1 MSENQTDEIK
11 TPTMLQALI
20 PVATLVSLLALSVYL
35 FGSDSS
41 YGANQ
46 IALLFAGAIGVIIAI
61 RNGHRWQD
69 LEQAIVHGIGTA
81 MGAMLI
87 LLSVGA
93 LIGSWM
99 LSGTVPTMIWLGLK
113 LLDPRVFFAASA
125 LICAV
130 ASVSIGSSWTVAG
143 TLGVGLIGVASGL
156 GLSPEITAGA
166 VISGAYFGDKMS
178 PLSDTTNLAP
188 AVAGTDI
195 FTHIRHMVWTTT
207 PSFII
212 ALVLFTIVGLN
223 SQGSGDA
230 ALVTQTMD
238 VLEGTFNITLIALL
252 PLALVMFMAFRKFP
266 AMPTILIGAMVGGIM
281 AVILQPDV
289 VKGLVADSGLTGPL
303 AYLKG
308 VWKALADGYVSN
320 TGDARVDSLLSR
332 GGMSSMLN
340 TIWLIICALAFGAV
354 LEHAGILTRLIGSV
368 LHAAKSTGSL
378 VMSVVF
384 TCIGL
389 NIIASDQYMAI
400 VLPGK
405 MYRAEFKKRGLAPEN
420 LSRTIEDSGTMTSAL
435 VPWNTCGAFMA
446 GTLGVPTFAYLPF
459 AFFNLVNPLVAIFYG
474 FRDIKITR
482 IEEDAQTEELE
493 SFTRSLHKDQ

>member
-1 MSENQTDEIK
+1 MSEIQTDKIK
-11 TPTMLQALI
+11 TPTLLQALI
-20 PVATLVSLLALSVYL
+20 PVATLVFLLAMSVYL

-46 IALLFAGAIGVIIAI
+46 IALLFAGAVGVVIAI

-69 LEQAIVHGIGTA
+69 LEQAIVQGIGTA

-195 FTHIRHMVWTTT
+195 FTHIRHMAWTTA
-207 PSFII
+207 PSFLI
-212 ALVLFTIVGLN
+212 ALVLFTIVGLGA
-223 SQGSGDA
+223 QGSGDP
-230 ALVTQTMD
+230 ALVVQTMN
-238 VLEGTFNITLIALL
+238 VLEESFNITLIALL
-252 PLALVMFMAFRKFP
+252 PLVLVMFMAFRKFP
-266 AMPTILIGAMVGGIM
+266 AMPTILIGALVGGIM
-281 AVILQPDV
+281 AVILQPEV
-289 VKGLVADSGLTGPL
+289 VKNLVADSGVTGPL

-308 VWKALADGYVSN
+308 VWKALADGYVST

-354 LEHAGILTRLIGSV
+354 LEHAGILVRLIGSV

-378 VMSVVF
+378 VMSVAF

-420 LSRTIEDSGTMTSAL
+420 LSRTIEDAGTMTSAL

-446 GTLGVPTFAYLPF
+446 GTLGVATFAYLPF
-459 AFFNLVNPLVAIFYG
+459 AFFNLINPLMAILYG
-474 FRDIKITR
+474 FRNIKITR
-482 IEEDAQTEELE
+482 IEEQSPA
-493 SFTRSLHKDQ
+493 K

>member
-1 MSENQTDEIK
+1 MSETQVDEIK
-11 TPTMLQALI
+11 TPTLFQALV
-20 PVATLVSLLALSVYL
+20 PVLTLVTLLATSVYL

-46 IALLFAGAIGVIIAI
+46 IALLFAGAVGVVIAI
-61 RNGHRWQD
+61 RNGHRWQE

-207 PSFII
+207 PSFVI
-212 ALVLFTIVGLN
+212 ALILFTIVGLGGH
-223 SQGSGDA
+223 GSGDP

-238 VLEGTFNITLIALL
+238 VLEQNFNITLVALL

-368 LHAAKSTGSL
+368 LNAAKSTGSL
-378 VMSVVF
+378 IMSVVF
-384 TCIGL
+384 TAIGL
-389 NIIASDQYMAI
+389 NVIASDQYMAI

-405 MYRAEFKKRGLAPEN
+405 MYRAEFAKRGLAPEN
-420 LSRTIEDSGTMTSAL
+420 LSRTIEDAGTMTSAL

-446 GTLGVPTFAYLPF
+446 GTLGVATFAYLPF

-474 FRDIKITR
+474 FRNIKITR
-482 IEEDAQTEELE
+482 IEEDAGDSEETFE
-493 SFTRSLHKDQ
+493 RTLHKD

>member
-1 MSENQTDEIK
+1 
-11 TPTMLQALI
+11 
-20 PVATLVSLLALSVYL
+20 
-35 FGSDSS
+35 
-41 YGANQ
+41 
-46 IALLFAGAIGVIIAI
+46 
-61 RNGHRWQD
+61 
-69 LEQAIVHGIGTA
+69 
-81 MGAMLI
+81 
-87 LLSVGA
+87 
-93 LIGSWM
+93 
-99 LSGTVPTMIWLGLK
+99 
-113 LLDPRVFFAASA
+113 
-125 LICAV
+125 
-130 ASVSIGSSWTVAG
+130 
-143 TLGVGLIGVASGL
+143 SGL

-195 FTHIRHMVWTTT
+195 FTHIRHMAWTTA
-207 PSFII
+207 PSFLI
-212 ALVLFTIVGLN
+212 ALVLFTVVGLGA
-223 SQGSGDA
+223 QGSGDP
-230 ALVTQTMD
+230 ALVIQTMN
-238 VLEGTFNITLIALL
+238 VLEESFNITLIALL
-252 PLALVMFMAFRKFP
+252 PLLLVMFMAFRKFP
-266 AMPTILIGAMVGGIM
+266 AMPTILIGALVGGIM
-281 AVILQPDV
+281 AIILQPEV
-289 VKGLVADSGLTGPL
+289 VKTLVADSGVTGPL

-308 VWKALADGYVSN
+308 VWKALADGYVST

-354 LEHAGILTRLIGSV
+354 LEHAGILIRLIGSV

-420 LSRTIEDSGTMTSAL
+420 LSRTIEDAGTMTSAL

-459 AFFNLVNPLVAIFYG
+459 AFFNLINPLMAILYG
-474 FRDIKITR
+474 FRNIKITR
-482 IEEDAQTEELE
+482 IEEQVPAE
-493 SFTRSLHKDQ
+493 

>member
-1 MSENQTDEIK
+1 
-11 TPTMLQALI
+11 
-20 PVATLVSLLALSVYL
+20 
-35 FGSDSS
+35 
-41 YGANQ
+41 
-46 IALLFAGAIGVIIAI
+46 
-61 RNGHRWQD
+61 
-69 LEQAIVHGIGTA
+69 
-81 MGAMLI
+81 
-87 LLSVGA
+87 
-93 LIGSWM
+93 
-99 LSGTVPTMIWLGLK
+99 
-113 LLDPRVFFAASA
+113 
-125 LICAV
+125 
-130 ASVSIGSSWTVAG
+130 
-143 TLGVGLIGVASGL
+143 
-156 GLSPEITAGA
+156 
-166 VISGAYFGDKMS
+166 
-178 PLSDTTNLAP
+178 
-188 AVAGTDI
+188 
-195 FTHIRHMVWTTT
+195 
-207 PSFII
+207 
-212 ALVLFTIVGLN
+212 
-223 SQGSGDA
+223 
-230 ALVTQTMD
+230 MD
-238 VLEGTFNITLIALL
+238 VLEESFNITLIALL
-252 PLALVMFMAFRKFP
+252 PLVLVMFMAFRKFP
-266 AMPTILIGAMVGGIM
+266 AMPTILIGALVGGIM

-378 VMSVVF
+378 IMSVVF

-420 LSRTIEDSGTMTSAL
+420 LSRTIEDAGTMTSAL

-459 AFFNLVNPLVAIFYG
+459 AFFNLINPLVAIFYG

-482 IEEDAQTEELE
+482 IEEETQTEEVE
-493 SFTRSLHKDQ
+493 SFARTLHKD

>member
-20 PVATLVSLLALSVYL
+20 PVATLVSLLAMSVYL

-46 IALLFAGAIGVIIAI
+46 IALLFAGGIGVIIAI

-130 ASVSIGSSWTVAG
+130 ASVNIGSSWTVAG

-156 GLSPEITAGA
+156 GLSPELTAGA

-223 SQGSGDA
+223 SHGSGDA

-238 VLEGTFNITLIALL
+238 VLEESFNITLIALL
-252 PLALVMFMAFRKFP
+252 PLVLVMFMAFRKFP
-266 AMPTILIGAMVGGIM
+266 AMPTILIGALVGGIM

-378 VMSVVF
+378 IMSVVF

-420 LSRTIEDSGTMTSAL
+420 LSRTIEDAGTMTSAL

-459 AFFNLVNPLVAIFYG
+459 AFFNLINPLVAIFYG

-482 IEEDAQTEELE
+482 IEEETQTEEVE
-493 SFTRSLHKDQ
+493 SFARTLHKD

>member
-1 MSENQTDEIK
+1 MSEIQTDKIK
-11 TPTMLQALI
+11 TPTLLQALI
-20 PVATLVSLLALSVYL
+20 PVATLVFLLAMSVYL

-46 IALLFAGAIGVIIAI
+46 IALLFAGAVGVVIAI

-69 LEQAIVHGIGTA
+69 LEQAIVQGIGTA

-195 FTHIRHMVWTTT
+195 FTHIRHMAWTTA
-207 PSFII
+207 PSFLI
-212 ALVLFTIVGLN
+212 ALVLFTIVGLGA
-223 SQGSGDA
+223 QGSGDP
-230 ALVTQTMD
+230 ALVVQTMN
-238 VLEGTFNITLIALL
+238 VLEESFNITLIALL
-252 PLALVMFMAFRKFP
+252 PLVLVMFMAFRKFP
-266 AMPTILIGAMVGGIM
+266 AMPTILIGALVGGIM
-281 AVILQPDV
+281 AVILQPEV
-289 VKGLVADSGLTGPL
+289 VKNLVADSGVTGPL

-308 VWKALADGYVSN
+308 VWKALADGYVST

-354 LEHAGILTRLIGSV
+354 LEHAGILIRLIGSV

-378 VMSVVF
+378 VMSVAF
-384 TCIGL
+384 TCVGL

-420 LSRTIEDSGTMTSAL
+420 LSRTIEDAGTMTSAL

-446 GTLGVPTFAYLPF
+446 GTLGVATFAYLPF
-459 AFFNLVNPLVAIFYG
+459 AFFNLINPLMAILYG
-474 FRDIKITR
+474 FRNIKITR
-482 IEEDAQTEELE
+482 IEEQAPAEETV
-493 SFTRSLHKDQ
+493 SFERTLHED

>member
-1 MSENQTDEIK
+1 MSEIQTDKIK
-11 TPTMLQALI
+11 TPTLLQALI
-20 PVATLVSLLALSVYL
+20 PVVTLVFLLAMSVYL

-46 IALLFAGAIGVIIAI
+46 IALLFAGAVGVVIAI

-69 LEQAIVHGIGTA
+69 LEQAIVQGIGTA

-195 FTHIRHMVWTTT
+195 FTHIRHMAWTTA
-207 PSFII
+207 PSFLI
-212 ALVLFTIVGLN
+212 ALVLFTVVGLGA
-223 SQGSGDA
+223 QGSGDP
-230 ALVTQTMD
+230 ALVIQTMN
-238 VLEGTFNITLIALL
+238 VLEESFNITLIALL
-252 PLALVMFMAFRKFP
+252 PLLLVMFMAFRKFP
-266 AMPTILIGAMVGGIM
+266 AMPTILIGALVGGIM
-281 AVILQPDV
+281 AIILQPEV
-289 VKGLVADSGLTGPL
+289 VKTLVADSGVTGPL

-308 VWKALADGYVSN
+308 VWKALADGYVST

-354 LEHAGILTRLIGSV
+354 LEHAGILIRLIGSV

-420 LSRTIEDSGTMTSAL
+420 LSRTIEDAGTMTSAL

-459 AFFNLVNPLVAIFYG
+459 AFFNLINPLMAILYG
-474 FRDIKITR
+474 FRNIKITR
-482 IEEDAQTEELE
+482 IGEQVPAE
-493 SFTRSLHKDQ
+493 